1 MTLGSC
7 VKGPNNMICREWDW
21 KGMTLGAGRWFD
33 PDFHGDPCVDEFGL
47 KDSILHGWGLKGPS
61 PRT

>member
-1 MTLGSC
+1 MC
-7 VKGPNNMICREWDW
+7 KGPKQYDYREWVW

-33 PDFHGDPCVDEFGL
+33 PGFHGDPCVDEFGL
-47 KDSILHGWGLKGPS
+47 KDPILHGWGLKGPS

>member
-1 MTLGSC
+1 MALGSC

-33 PDFHGDPCVDEFGL
+33 PDFHGDPCVGKFGL
-47 KDSILHGWGLKGPS
+47 KDPILHGWV
-61 PRT
+61 